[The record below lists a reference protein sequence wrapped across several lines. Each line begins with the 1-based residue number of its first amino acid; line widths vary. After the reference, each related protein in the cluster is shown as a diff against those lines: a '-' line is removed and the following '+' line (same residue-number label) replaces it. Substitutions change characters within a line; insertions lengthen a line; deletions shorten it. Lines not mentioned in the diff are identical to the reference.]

1 MYRRLMIH
9 SVAAMINGRTA
20 LGGCDLVRGVSIDSR
35 TTKPGELFF
44 ALKGEHT
51 DGHYFVSE
59 ALQNGAVAV
68 VVEYNK
74 GIEKQISV
82 ADTLFAL
89 GQLARKYR
97 GAFAPKTIAITG
109 TNGKTTVK
117 NLIGAILG
125 SEHQIL
131 LTKKNYNSLIGLP
144 LTLLDLSG
152 DEQYLV
158 VEMGTSNPGE
168 IRRLCEIAKPD
179 IGVVTTIGP
188 GHLKGLGSMH
198 GIREEKLSLIEALPE
213 DGFGIVG
220 EGVGDVNRSNVTGFS
235 IEMLSDIELTE
246 FGSHF
251 VFDERAFFTPLLGM
265 ANVMNCLAALSICT
279 KLGVTYDVQSA
290 ALEHIKPAKGRLEP
304 LWHDGFLLID
314 DTYNANPVSM
324 RAAIDFTAYL
334 QRRRIFVLGDM
345 LELGKQSG
353 DLHKQ
358 IGDYARDQC
367 DLLLSFG
374 EQSKNYGGKHFDDKQ
389 ELIRYLIENLNGEEA
404 VLVKASRS
412 LRFEQIVHDLLR
424 LLQ

>member
-1 MYRRLMIH
+1 MFKEFTID
-9 SVAAMINGRTA
+9 SVIKMVHGRA
-20 LGGCDLVRGVSIDSR
+20 NMAGLELVRGVSIDSR

-68 VVEYNK
+68 VVEYSK
-74 GIEKQISV
+74 GIEKQILV

-97 GAFAPKTIAITG
+97 SAFAPKTIAITG

-152 DEQYLV
+152 DEEYLV

-168 IRRLCEIAKPD
+168 IQRLCEIAEPD
-179 IGVVTTIGP
+179 IGVVTTVGP

-220 EGVGDVNRSNVTGFS
+220 EGVGDINRSNVTGFS
-235 IEMLSDIELTE
+235 IEMLSEIELNE

-251 VFDERAFFTPLLGM
+251 VFDEHVFFTPLLGM
-265 ANVMNCLAALSICT
+265 ANVMNCLAALCICT

-290 ALEHIKPAKGRLEP
+290 ALEQIKPAKGRLEP

-345 LELGKQSG
+345 LELGNQSV

-374 EQSKNYGGKHFDDKQ
+374 EQSKNYGGKHFNDKQ
-389 ELIRYLIENLNGEEA
+389 GLIRYLIKNLNGEEA

-412 LRFEQIVHDLLR
+412 LHFEQIVHDLLR
-424 LLQ
+424 LL